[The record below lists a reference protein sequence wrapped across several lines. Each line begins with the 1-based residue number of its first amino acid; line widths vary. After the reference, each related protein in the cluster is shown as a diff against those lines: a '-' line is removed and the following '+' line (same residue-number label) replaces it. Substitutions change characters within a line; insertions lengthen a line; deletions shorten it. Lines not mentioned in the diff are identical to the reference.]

1 MKNLMSDVVVKKLV
15 ERIVDESLMLEELLL
30 MAAQY
35 RDDLIHPLKNGDSIE
50 RRLAWID
57 EVMEKVKKEGE
68 KK

>member
-1 MKNLMSDVVVKKLV
+1 MKNLK
-15 ERIVDESLMLEELLL
+15 DELILI
-30 MAAQY
+30 AAQY

-68 KK
+68 KNEL